1 MNKLVNQLSIG
12 NFTNKL
18 WKKNMEK
25 EKLKQ
30 NTKIGIL
37 NKLLVFIPLMLLS
50 FISTSPEYKGT
61 ASYYGQ
67 HWTGRLTASGERF
80 HADSLTAAHKYFKFG
95 TIIKVTNTINDSV
108 CYVKVNDR
116 LPKSSKFIIDL
127 SYGTAKQLNF
137 IKKGLIPVILIPVD
151 TVKIV
156 K

>member
-1 MNKLVNQLSIG
+1 
-12 NFTNKL
+12 
-18 WKKNMEK
+18 MEK

-37 NKLLVFIPLMLLS
+37 NKLLVFIPLLLLS
-50 FISTSPEYKGT
+50 FISSSPEYKGT

-137 IKKGLIPVILIPVD
+137 IKRGLIPVILIPVD

>member
-1 MNKLVNQLSIG
+1 
-12 NFTNKL
+12 
-18 WKKNMEK
+18 MEK

-37 NKLLVFIPLMLLS
+37 NKLLVFTPLLFLS
-50 FISTSPEYKGT
+50 FILTTPEYKGT
-61 ASYYGQ
+61 ATYYGQ
-67 HWTGRLTASGERF
+67 HWTGRMTASGERF

-95 TIIKVTNTINDSV
+95 TIVKVFNHHNDSV

-127 SYGTAKQLNF
+127 SYGTAKKLNF
-137 IKKGLIPVILIPVD
+137 LKRGVTNVTITPVD
-151 TVKIV
+151 TVKIR

>member
-1 MNKLVNQLSIG
+1 
-12 NFTNKL
+12 
-18 WKKNMEK
+18 MEK

-95 TIIKVTNTINDSV
+95 TILKVTNTINDSV

-137 IKKGLIPVILIPVD
+137 IKKGFIPVILIPVD

>member
-1 MNKLVNQLSIG
+1 
-12 NFTNKL
+12 
-18 WKKNMEK
+18 MEK

-37 NKLLVFIPLMLLS
+37 NKLLVFTPLLFLS
-50 FISTSPEYKGT
+50 FILTTPEYKGT
-61 ASYYGQ
+61 ATYYGQ
-67 HWTGRLTASGERF
+67 HWTGRMTASGERF
-80 HADSLTAAHKYFKFG
+80 YADSLTAAHKYFKFG
-95 TIIKVTNTINDSV
+95 TIVKVFNHHNDSV

-137 IKKGLIPVILIPVD
+137 LKRGVTNVTITPVD
-151 TVKIV
+151 TVKIR